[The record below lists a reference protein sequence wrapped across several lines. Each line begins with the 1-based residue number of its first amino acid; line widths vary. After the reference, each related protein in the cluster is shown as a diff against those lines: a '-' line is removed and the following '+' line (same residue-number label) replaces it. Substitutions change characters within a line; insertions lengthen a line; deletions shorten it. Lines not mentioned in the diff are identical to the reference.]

1 MPFLLIEAQKYFLYF
16 ILLYQSMTSNDS
28 SMDDFNNLSPTMVNI
43 DKNPIENMREKDF
56 AKVHGENE
64 NEINIKWLKDQLRKV
79 IDVNKELRKRIDDL
93 EDYTDELNESFIE
106 NMNDIVDLQAYTRR
120 ENIEIRGIPVNIKQ
134 NDLEVYVVN
143 ILNNI
148 GCLLYTSDAADE

>member
-1 MPFLLIEAQKYFLYF
+1 
-16 ILLYQSMTSNDS
+16 MTSNDS